1 PSTLEPLMPLVQE
14 RLRSLNEAADMLRF
28 FFEEPAEYRA
38 EQLTPKGRDRQQT
51 EAALR
56 RVANALQS
64 LTDWDGEAIEH
75 TLRPL
80 AEEIGWSSRDL
91 FMTLRVAVTG
101 RTVTP
106 PLIESMARLGK
117 DAVVRR
123 IERAAASIRP
133 GS

>member
-1 PSTLEPLMPLVQE
+1 
-14 RLRSLNEAADMLRF
+14 
-28 FFEEPAEYRA
+28 
-38 EQLTPKGRDRQQT
+38 
-51 EAALR
+51 
-56 RVANALQS
+56 
-64 LTDWDGEAIEH
+64 
-75 TLRPL
+75 
-80 AEEIGWSSRDL
+80 
-91 FMTLRVAVTG
+91 MTLRVAVTG